1 MEQSMDNFRSIGNFE
16 RISLDNSLSKTRH
29 IVAFLLSIGLVVLLA
44 GTSYAQGQK
53 RIIQLSGFILSEEDE
68 SRGLPGVHIY
78 VPKAGRGT
86 TSNYLGYFSMPVLAG
101 DEIVI
106 SAIGYEKQYY
116 KIPDNTAESLT
127 IIIEMA
133 TDITYLEEVRIM
145 PFPTEEV
152 LKEAV
157 LALNLPEE
165 RNIMEDNLNAQL
177 LALMVESVPMDGAQ
191 NARWY
196 LDNWAAYQG
205 DRFGPRPNPLLNPF
219 NWARFFKDLKRKKK

>member
-1 MEQSMDNFRSIGNFE
+1 MDNCRSIDNFE
-16 RISLDNSLSKTRH
+16 EILT
-29 IVAFLLSIGLVVLLA
+29 FLLIQKQYIRLFGILAVAVLLLSSSTDTF
-44 GTSYAQGQK
+44 GQG
-53 RIIQLSGFILSEEDE
+53 RRHVIQLSGIILNEED
-68 SRGLPGVHIY
+68 STRGLPGVHVY

-86 TSNYLGYFSMPVLAG
+86 TTNNLGYFSMPVLAG

-116 KIPDNTAESLT
+116 KIPASDKESIT
-127 IIIEMA
+127 IIVEMVSD
-133 TDITYLEEVRIM
+133 TTYLQEVTIM

-165 RNIMEDNLNAQL
+165 RSIAEENMSAEL
-177 LALMVESVPMDGAQ
+177 LALMVETTPMDGAQ

-196 LDNWAAYQG
+196 LNNWAAYQG

-219 NWARFFKDLKRKKK
+219 NWAQFFKSLKKKKD

>member
-1 MEQSMDNFRSIGNFE
+1 MENYRSIGNFE
-16 RISLDNSLSKTRH
+16 QIFDPNLGVKHRH
-29 IVAFLLSIGLVVLLA
+29 IVALLVLMGLMSVMATQSI
-44 GTSYAQGQK
+44 AQGQ
-53 RIIQLSGFILSEEDE
+53 RQIIQLSGFIMSEEDS

-86 TSNYLGYFSMPVLAG
+86 TSNYLGYFSMPVLVG

-116 KIPDNTAESLT
+116 KIPANTDQSLT

-133 TDITYLEEVRIM
+133 SDVTYLQEVRIM

-157 LALNLPEE
+157 LALNLTTEE
-165 RNIMEDNLNAQL
+165 NQIQKSLDQQL
-177 LALMVESVPMDGAQ
+177 LALMVESVPMDGSQ

-219 NWARFFKDLKRKKK
+219 NWARFFKDLKKKK

>member
-1 MEQSMDNFRSIGNFE
+1 MENCRSIDNFEQI
-16 RISLDNSLSKTRH
+16 LT
-29 IVAFLLSIGLVVLLA
+29 FLLIQKQYIRLFSFLALAVILLFMDTDSF
-44 GTSYAQGQK
+44 GQGK
-53 RIIQLSGFILSEEDE
+53 RHVIQLSGIILSEEDTT
-68 SRGLPGVHIY
+68 RGLPGVHIY

-86 TSNYLGYFSMPVLAG
+86 TTNNLGYFSMPVLAG

-116 KIPDNTAESLT
+116 KIPPSDKESIT
-127 IIIEMA
+127 IIVEMVSD
-133 TDITYLEEVRIM
+133 TTYLQEVTIM

-165 RNIMEDNLNAQL
+165 RRVAEENMSAEL
-177 LALMVESVPMDGAQ
+177 LALMVETTPMDGAQ

-196 LDNWAAYQG
+196 LNNWAAYQG

-219 NWARFFKDLKRKKK
+219 NWAQFFKSLKKKKD